1 MIKDIKRGIGWIDPE
16 YVGDSWEN
24 SSDAIDFS
32 IVKAE
37 IFKRLMDA
45 GVLYFSDESGEE
57 KGKAV
62 KSSDLPSIMKMYES
76 FNEGAM
82 SDIDIIAQEAKDFK
96 SFVKEFKKEYKNMD
110 AGSPKELEA
119 WLQTIY
125 DSAKE
130 NMDESIVTEAK
141 DVKSEAISRLA
152 DFFRVSPSSLQK
164 FKFDGK
170 DSIKDLTNALNATS
184 YEGAEAYYK
193 VAIEMA
199 KKDLGIDESLLTEKD
214 EAVFI
219 EFLNKDKNFKKDTK
233 HFKSYDEAVKWAKA
247 NFDKFSPDMIKYE
260 SLEIN
265 EKNEVTVSLR
275 YAVQANDIFDDMY
288 RKLGEKESTDV
299 FSFKSK
305 EYAEDFI
312 ESLIMVGVPKKEI
325 N

>member
-1 MIKDIKRGIGWIDPE
+1 
-16 YVGDSWEN
+16 
-24 SSDAIDFS
+24 
-32 IVKAE
+32 
-37 IFKRLMDA
+37 
-45 GVLYFSDESGEE
+45 
-57 KGKAV
+57 
-62 KSSDLPSIMKMYES
+62 
-76 FNEGAM
+76 
-82 SDIDIIAQEAKDFK
+82 
-96 SFVKEFKKEYKNMD
+96 
-110 AGSPKELEA
+110 
-119 WLQTIY
+119 
-125 DSAKE
+125 
-130 NMDESIVTEAK
+130 
-141 DVKSEAISRLA
+141 
-152 DFFRVSPSSLQK
+152 
-164 FKFDGK
+164 
-170 DSIKDLTNALNATS
+170 
-184 YEGAEAYYK
+184 
-193 VAIEMA
+193 MA

-305 EYAEDFI
+305 TYANDFI
-312 ESLIMVGVPKKEI
+312 ESLIMVGVPKNEI